1 MDDYHECPNC
11 TGLIVINKNDYNCCI
26 FRHAVFKNNFECIP
40 PHSTKDYIEN
50 LIKND
55 FIFGC
60 GSPLQ
65 YKDNK
70 LIICDYI

>member
-11 TGLIVINKNDYNCCI
+11 TGLIVIN
-26 FRHAVFKNNFECIP
+26 
-40 PHSTKDYIEN
+40 
-50 LIKND
+50 KND